1 MLTGAFD
8 VDVRG
13 GLHGRAHSL
22 RIPGDAQTLSPQSE
36 VKTFLAPRA
45 WAGFFQGLMAD
56 APDTDT
62 ASPLLSPTQR
72 RIAGFAL
79 GLFATIAAGALMV
92 GLALLGVFLLGVF
105 SGVLWPLVT
114 AGIMALVLM
123 PLVHLLE
130 SRLRVGRV
138 SAVVTIYGAFL
149 LAATGLFVTVVPPA
163 VSQLLDFIT
172 FLPALWERALSYGRD
187 HYPQWVET
195 AQRYLE
201 NPDIKAAVKNLVN
214 EARGLATHAVPS
226 LKAAGSG
233 VLSLFGFFTSLA
245 IIPIY
250 LFFFLLSSGDPTK
263 NLGDQLNFLK
273 PGLRDDLVF
282 LVREFIAIVIS
293 FFRGQLIIGLLMG
306 VLLALGFTLIGLK
319 FGLFIGLMLGI
330 LNIVPYL
337 GTIIGLSIAL
347 PLAFLQPAGGV
358 QLVGLVLLVFI
369 IVQNIEGWYLTP
381 KIMGQRTGLHP
392 VTIIVAIFFWGTALG
407 GILGMILAI
416 PLTAFF
422 VTAWRLVKRKYLSV
436 LSGHMPD
443 SVG

>member
-1 MLTGAFD
+1 
-8 VDVRG
+8 
-13 GLHGRAHSL
+13 
-22 RIPGDAQTLSPQSE
+22 
-36 VKTFLAPRA
+36 
-45 WAGFFQGLMAD
+45 MAD
-56 APDTDT
+56 APETDP
-62 ASPLLSPTQR
+62 ASPLLSPAQR
-72 RIAGFAL
+72 RIAGFAI
-79 GLFATIAAGALMV
+79 GLFASIAAGSLLA

-105 SGVLWPLVT
+105 SGVLWPLVS

-149 LAATGLFVTVVPPA
+149 LAATGLVVTVVPPA
-163 VSQLLDFIT
+163 VSQLLDFIS
-172 FLPALWERALSYGRD
+172 FLPALWERALGYGRD
-187 HYPQWVET
+187 HYPQWVEA
-195 AQRYLE
+195 AQRYLANPTIKQAVE
-201 NPDIKAAVKNLVN
+201 NLAS
-214 EARGLATHAVPS
+214 EARGLVAHAVPS

-233 VLSLFGFFTSLA
+233 ALSIFGFFTSLA

-263 NLGDQLNFLK
+263 NLGDQLSFLK
-273 PGLRDDLVF
+273 PGLRHDLVF
-282 LVREFIAIVIS
+282 LVREFITIVVS
-293 FFRGQLIIGLLMG
+293 FFRGQLIIGLIMG
-306 VLLALGFTLIGLK
+306 VILALGFTIIGLK

-337 GTIIGLSIAL
+337 GTIIGLSVAL
-347 PLAFLQPAGGV
+347 PLAFLQPTGGV

-369 IVQNIEGWYLTP
+369 LVQNIEGWYLTP
-381 KIMGQRTGLHP
+381 KIMGERTGLHP

-443 SVG
+443 SLG